1 MPSGSFTRLTRR
13 PAARQPNIPG
23 AVRAGPGVAYREAYE
38 RLTGTRLP
46 PGPPMPALPEMVTRE
61 AVDVE
66 ELLREVDLVLQELRV
81 ADAS

>member
-46 PGPPMPALPEMVTRE
+46 PGSPMPALPEMVTRE